1 MQTDKG
7 IAHFAFDFGARRQR
21 GNRVD
26 NHDVDRARAHKRF
39 CNVQTLFTGVRLGD
53 QQAVNVNAECLGVN
67 RVERVLGVDKRSRAA
82 QLLRLCNAVQRNRGL
97 TGGFR
102 SVDLNDSAARQTADA
117 ECEIQTDR
125 AGRDVFDIHAGVFAQ
140 THNRAF
146 AELLFDLTERSGK
159 CFLLISR
166 RSDRFQLLFGSHDSI
181 SS

>member
-1 MQTDKG
+1 MAEHQAEAADHVGDRVFQAKG
-7 IAHFAFDFGARRQR
+7 DG
-21 GNRVD
+21 
-26 NHDVDRARAHKRF
+26 
-39 CNVQTLFTGVRLGD
+39 
-53 QQAVNVNAECLGVN
+53 E
-67 RVERVLGVDKRSRAA
+67 
-82 QLLRLCNAVQRNRGL
+82 
-97 TGGFR
+97 
-102 SVDLNDSAARQTADA
+102 TADA

>member
-1 MQTDKG
+1 M
-7 IAHFAFDFGARRQR
+7 
-21 GNRVD
+21 
-26 NHDVDRARAHKRF
+26 
-39 CNVQTLFTGVRLGD
+39 
-53 QQAVNVNAECLGVN
+53 
-67 RVERVLGVDKRSRAA
+67 
-82 QLLRLCNAVQRNRGL
+82 QRNRGL

>member
-1 MQTDKG
+1 M
-7 IAHFAFDFGARRQR
+7 
-21 GNRVD
+21 
-26 NHDVDRARAHKRF
+26 
-39 CNVQTLFTGVRLGD
+39 
-53 QQAVNVNAECLGVN
+53 
-67 RVERVLGVDKRSRAA
+67 LGVDKRSRAA
-82 QLLRLCNAVQRNRGL
+82 QLLCLCNAVQRNRGL

-102 SVDLNDSAARQTADA
+102 SVDLNDSA
-117 ECEIQTDR
+117 
-125 AGRDVFDIHAGVFAQ
+125 AQ

>member
-1 MQTDKG
+1 MRACRPTKESPISPSISARG
-7 IAHFAFDFGARRQR
+7 VSAATESITTISIAP
-21 GNRVD
+21 
-26 NHDVDRARAHKRF
+26 RAHKRF
-39 CNVQTLFTGVRLGD
+39 CNVQTLLTGVRLGD

-117 ECEIQTDR
+117 EREIQTDR
-125 AGRDVFDIHAGVFAQ
+125 ASRDVFDVHAGVFAQ
-140 THNRAF
+140 THDRAF

-166 RSDRFQLLFGSHDSI
+166 RSDRFQLLFW
-181 SS
+181 